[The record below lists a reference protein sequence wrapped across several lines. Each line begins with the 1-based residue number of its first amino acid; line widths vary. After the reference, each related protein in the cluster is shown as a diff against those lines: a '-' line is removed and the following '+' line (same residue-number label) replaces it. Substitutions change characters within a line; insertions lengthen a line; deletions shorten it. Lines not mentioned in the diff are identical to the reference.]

1 MTSNSFD
8 LPMDV
13 LRARQNAKWQK
24 YGPAVL
30 PAWVAD
36 MDFAIAHPI
45 RRAMERIIADQDYGY
60 ADRPDGGAEGYL
72 AKAFQGRM
80 QDRFG
85 WQIDTDLVQPLADL
99 VQGTFSA
106 IWSLTEPGD
115 GVILQLPAYP
125 PFHDAIHSTGRTL
138 IPLAM
143 RDNGARFVMDLAEL
157 DRLAAVPTTRMIL
170 LCNPQNPTGRVFE
183 RAELEAIGRAA
194 IANDLIILS
203 DEIHADLMYD
213 GAKHIPIASLS
224 PAIAA
229 RTITINSPTKSF
241 NIPGLRCGVM
251 YFGSAEL
258 RDRFHRRVP
267 RKVLGSPGIT
277 GIDATVAAWNA
288 GQPWLDEVVAH
299 LQAMRNR
306 VFDTLAREMPAITY
320 RKPEATY
327 LGWLDC
333 SQLPIAGT
341 AFDFFHDRAKI
352 AFSAG
357 ETFDPAAAKFVRFN
371 FATSE
376 RIVDRILERM
386 IAAVRQSNAPAT

>member
-45 RRAMERIIADQDYGY
+45 RRAMERIVADQDYGY
-60 ADRPDGGAEGYL
+60 ADRPDGGADGYL

-80 QDRFG
+80 Q
-85 WQIDTDLVQPLADL
+85 
-99 VQGTFSA
+99 GTFSA
-106 IWSLTEPGD
+106 IWSFTEPGD

-125 PFHDAIHSTGRTL
+125 PFHDAIHSTGRHL
-138 IPLAM
+138 VPLAM
-143 RDNGARFVMDLAEL
+143 RDDGTRYVMDLAEL
-157 DRLAAVPTTRMIL
+157 ERLAAVPSTRMIL

-183 RAELEAIGRAA
+183 RAELEAIGRVA

-203 DEIHADLMYD
+203 DEIHADLTYD
-213 GAKHIPIASLS
+213 GARHIPIASLS
-224 PAIAA
+224 PEIAA

-251 YFGSAEL
+251 YFGSADL

-288 GQPWLDEVVAH
+288 GQPWLDEVLAH

-306 VFDTLAREMPAITY
+306 VFDTLAREVPAISF

-327 LGWLDC
+327 LGWLNC

-352 AFSAG
+352 GFSAG
-357 ETFDPAAAKFVRFN
+357 ETFDPTAAKFVRFN

-376 RIVDRILERM
+376 RIMDRILERM
-386 IAAVRQSNAPAT
+386 IAAVRQSNAPAS

>member
-1 MTSNSFD
+1 MRWRAANCGVNTWTSRSRGTRSPQAR
-8 LPMDV
+8 LPS
-13 LRARQNAKWQK
+13 
-24 YGPAVL
+24 G
-30 PAWVAD
+30 
-36 MDFAIAHPI
+36 
-45 RRAMERIIADQDYGY
+45 
-60 ADRPDGGAEGYL
+60 
-72 AKAFQGRM
+72 
-80 QDRFG
+80 
-85 WQIDTDLVQPLADL
+85 
-99 VQGTFSA
+99 S
-106 IWSLTEPGD
+106 EPGD

-125 PFHDAIHSTGRTL
+125 PFHDAIHSTGRHL
-138 IPLAM
+138 VPLAM
-143 RDNGARFVMDLAEL
+143 RDDGTRYVMDLAEL
-157 DRLAAVPTTRMIL
+157 ERLAAVPSTRMIL

-183 RAELEAIGRAA
+183 RAELEAIGRVA

-203 DEIHADLMYD
+203 DEIHADLTYD
-213 GAKHIPIASLS
+213 GARHIPIASLS
-224 PAIAA
+224 PEIAA

-251 YFGSAEL
+251 YFGSADL

-288 GQPWLDEVVAH
+288 GQPWLDEVLAH

-306 VFDTLAREMPAITY
+306 VFDTLAREVPAISF

-327 LGWLDC
+327 LGWLNC

-352 AFSAG
+352 GFSAG
-357 ETFDPAAAKFVRFN
+357 ETFDPTAAKFVRFN

-376 RIVDRILERM
+376 RIMDRILERM
-386 IAAVRQSNAPAT
+386 IAAVRQSNAPAS